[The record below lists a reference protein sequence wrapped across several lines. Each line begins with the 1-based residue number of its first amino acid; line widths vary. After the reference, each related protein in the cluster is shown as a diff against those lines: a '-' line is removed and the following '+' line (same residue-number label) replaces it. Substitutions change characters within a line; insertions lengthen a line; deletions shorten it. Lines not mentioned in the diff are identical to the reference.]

1 MSVFA
6 LSTNETL
13 WWITLVVGLVVAIV
27 VWILLER
34 LRRAVDEVDRGVSD
48 VWTMG
53 KRVAQNTS
61 TTYLLEG
68 TKQRGVE
75 LLEELQHHRTPPGGP
90 PA

>member
-1 MSVFA
+1 MILA
-6 LSTNETL
+6 
-13 WWITLVVGLVVAIV
+13 WIGVVLLLVVAVI

-34 LRRAVDEVDRGVSD
+34 LRRSVTRVDRGVSE

-61 TTYLLEG
+61 TTYLLGG

-75 LLEELQHHRTPPGGP
+75 LLEELQHHRTPTEGP

>member
-1 MSVFA
+1 MTVFA

-13 WWITLVVGLVVAIV
+13 WWITLAVGLVVAVV

-34 LRRAVDEVDRGVSD
+34 LRRRVDRVDTGVSD

-68 TKQRGVE
+68 TKSRGVE
-75 LLEELQHHRTPPGGP
+75 LLGELQHHRTPTEGP